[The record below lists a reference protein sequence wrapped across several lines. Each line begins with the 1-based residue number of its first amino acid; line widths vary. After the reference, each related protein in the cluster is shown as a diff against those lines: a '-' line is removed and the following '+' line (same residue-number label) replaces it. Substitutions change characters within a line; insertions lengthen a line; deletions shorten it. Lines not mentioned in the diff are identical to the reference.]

1 MSSCGR
7 RRGEKDRVGK
17 GEKRKYTR
25 VYQEGRRVSQVRSGG
40 NDRVVMEK
48 RGNGMAGHG
57 ERRE

>member
-1 MSSCGR
+1 MAG
-7 RRGEKDRVGK
+7 GEERKTGQVK
-17 GEKRKYTR
+17 EKRENIR

>member
-1 MSSCGR
+1 M
-7 RRGEKDRVGK
+7 
-17 GEKRKYTR
+17 
-25 VYQEGRRVSQVRSGG
+25 SQVRSGG